1 VIFLDGINVLLLVMY
16 SSF

>member
-1 VIFLDGINVLLLVMY
+1 VIFLDGIIVLLLVMY